1 MELKRTLNKKLVWPI
16 NALLFNL
23 MRLYPRRN
31 KNLWVF
37 GANGGKLYDGNSRYL
52 FEYVNHHHNKKVRAI
67 WLSGKND
74 VVNQVR
80 ELGYEA
86 YRSES
91 GKGKSL
97 QMKAGVCFYTH
108 SLNDFGRY
116 PLLGGSTIV
125 ALWHGV
131 GFKKVYDATYTGVAL
146 WMKKMIDY
154 VYARTYRSMTIV
166 TSEYTRYQFA
176 LEFNLAYKDIYIC
189 GQPRN
194 DVLKK
199 KVSRTKILQSIGI
212 DPDKKVIFYMPTY
225 RMPSLGKNAMKK
237 IIEEL
242 YSSEEL
248 NRALNDM
255 NGILVVKP
263 HPMSGI
269 IELPCRDNFMML
281 HYKEVMSN
289 QHLLCAC
296 DMLISDYSSVS
307 VDFALLQR
315 PIVFYLPDE
324 ASFLA
329 KSEPVFEEFF
339 EISALSRCQTPSELA
354 EQIKTP
360 TMAAVN
366 KINELFE
373 APEIRDTCY
382 SENVY
387 QAVCKKVGL

>member
-1 MELKRTLNKKLVWPI
+1 MELKRTLGKKLAWPI
-16 NALLFNL
+16 NAILFNL
-23 MRLYPRRN
+23 MRLCPLRD

-52 FEYVNHHHNKKVRAI
+52 FEYINQHHNKVVRAI
-67 WLSGKND
+67 WLSNKNEI
-74 VVNQVR
+74 VELVR
-80 ELGYEA
+80 SLGYEA
-86 YRSES
+86 YCNGSS
-91 GKGKSL
+91 KGKYL
-97 QMKAGVCFYTH
+97 QMRAGVCFYTH
-108 SLNDFGRY
+108 SLNDFGHY

-131 GFKKVYDATYTGVAL
+131 GFKKVYNATYTGISL
-146 WMKKMIDY
+146 ELKKMIDY
-154 VYARTYRSMTIV
+154 LYARTRRSMTIV

-176 LEFNLAYKDIYIC
+176 LEFNLSYKNIYIC

-194 DVLKK
+194 DILKK
-199 KVSRTKILQSIGI
+199 EVSRVEILQSIGI
-212 DPDKKVIFYMPTY
+212 NPDKKVFFYMPTY
-225 RMPSLGKNAMKK
+225 RMPSLGKDAMKK
-237 IIEEL
+237 IVEEL
-242 YSSEEL
+242 YLSEEL
-248 NRALNDM
+248 NRTLNDM

-263 HPMSGI
+263 HPMSEI
-269 IELPCRDNFMML
+269 IELPYRNNFMIL
-281 HYKEVMSN
+281 HYKEVASN

-315 PIVFYLPDE
+315 PIIFYLPDE

-354 EQIKTP
+354 EQIKNSS
-360 TMAAVN
+360 MAAVN
-366 KINELFE
+366 KMNELFE
-373 APEIRDTCY
+373 SPEIRNTCY

-387 QAVCKKVGL
+387 HAVCKKVGL